1 MENQKNNKGVIAL
14 LIVIIVILSALCVL
28 FATGTISF
36 KSNDV
41 ANNETNENINDDNN
55 VENNDEN
62 NSIINDTKEET
73 TDKYFYDVKDLN
85 VKALPEYQVFGDI
98 SKNKN
103 VVETVDFG
111 FEKDYSAYLD
121 LSGNVTVQKYSK
133 SENEKGITG
142 NLNVN
147 GIIDVVHFSV
157 PATEAEQLLYLLTD
171 NGDVYY
177 YRIGDIENNS
187 FNATKVESVSNVKKI
202 FISNF
207 SKANA
212 GGSWA
217 LFAITSGNDCIM
229 IKGESV

>member
-36 KSNDV
+36 KPNDV
-41 ANNETNENINDDNN
+41 DNNKTNENINDDNK
-55 VENNDEN
+55 VEGNDEN
-62 NSIINDTKEET
+62 NNNINDNKEET
-73 TDKYFYDVKDLN
+73 TEKYFYDVKDLEI
-85 VKALPEYQVFGDI
+85 KALPEYQVFADI
-98 SKNKN
+98 SKNTN
-103 VVETVDFG
+103 VVETIDFG
-111 FEKDYSAYLD
+111 FEKDYRADLD
-121 LSGNVTVQKYSK
+121 ISGNVTVLKYSK

-142 NLNVN
+142 KLNVT
-147 GIIDVVHFSV
+147 GVIDVVQFNIPSM
-157 PATEAEQLLYLLTD
+157 EADQLLYLLTD
-171 NGDVYY
+171 NGNVYY
-177 YRIGDIENNS
+177 YRIGDMEKNN

-217 LFAITSGNDCIM
+217 LFAITTNNDCIM
-229 IKGESV
+229 INGESV

>member
-1 MENQKNNKGVIAL
+1 MENQKNNKRVIAL
-14 LIVIIVILSALCVL
+14 LIVIIVILSVLCVL

-41 ANNETNENINDDNN
+41 Y
-55 VENNDEN
+55 NDEN

-157 PATEAEQLLYLLTD
+157 PAVEAEQLLYLLTD

-177 YRIGDIENNS
+177 YRIGDIEKNS

>member
-14 LIVIIVILSALCVL
+14 LIVIIVILSTLCVL

-217 LFAITSGNDCIM
+217 LFAITTNNDCIM
-229 IKGESV
+229 INGKSV

>member
-1 MENQKNNKGVIAL
+1 MENQKNNKRVIAL
-14 LIVIIVILSALCVL
+14 LIVIIVILSVLCVL

-41 ANNETNENINDDNN
+41 Y
-55 VENNDEN
+55 NDEN

-157 PATEAEQLLYLLTD
+157 PTVEAEQLLYLLTD

-177 YRIGDIENNS
+177 YRIGDIEKNS

>member
-1 MENQKNNKGVIAL
+1 MENQKNYKGVISL
-14 LIVIIVILSALCVL
+14 LIVIIIILSALCVL

-41 ANNETNENINDDNN
+41 ANNETNENINDNN

-73 TDKYFYDVKDLN
+73 ADKYFYDVKDLN

-157 PATEAEQLLYLLTD
+157 PAAEAEQLLYLLTN

-177 YRIGDIENNS
+177 YRIGDIEKNS
-187 FNATKVESVSNVKKI
+187 FIATKVESVSNVKKI

>member
-1 MENQKNNKGVIAL
+1 MENQKNNKRVISL
-14 LIVIIVILSALCVL
+14 LIVIIVILSVLCVL

-41 ANNETNENINDDNN
+41 Y
-55 VENNDEN
+55 NDEN

-157 PATEAEQLLYLLTD
+157 PAVEAEQLLYLLTD

-177 YRIGDIENNS
+177 YRIGDIEKNS

>member
-1 MENQKNNKGVIAL
+1 MENQKNNKRVIAL
-14 LIVIIVILSALCVL
+14 LIVIIVILSVLCVL

-41 ANNETNENINDDNN
+41 Y
-55 VENNDEN
+55 NDEN

-73 TDKYFYDVKDLN
+73 TDKYFYDVTDLN

-157 PATEAEQLLYLLTD
+157 PAVEAEQLLYLLTD

-177 YRIGDIENNS
+177 YRIGDIEKNS

>member
-28 FATGTISF
+28 FATGTINF
-36 KSNDV
+36 KSNNVD
-41 ANNETNENINDDNN
+41 NNDINENINDDNN

-157 PATEAEQLLYLLTD
+157 PAVEAEQLLYLLTD

-177 YRIGDIENNS
+177 YRIGDIEKNS